1 MKSYNLIL
9 TLVEERLKLGK
20 DNSSELVDPTNF

>member
-9 TLVEERLKLGK
+9 TLVEERLKSGK
-20 DNSSELVDPTNF
+20 DNSSELGDPTNF